1 MSGVKAQWVGQKIN
15 METGR
20 FEVNWEEFESK
31 FNEKTRIFLFNNPGN
46 PLGKVFTRS
55 EIMKIREILL
65 KWPNVVVLADEVYDN
80 FIYDDNEFIRFA
92 SIPDMWERTI
102 SVISAGKLFSITGWR
117 IGYGIGP
124 EYLIKYL
131 NGWSVWM

>member
-1 MSGVKAQWVGQKIN
+1 
-15 METGR
+15 
-20 FEVNWEEFESK
+20 
-31 FNEKTRIFLFNNPGN
+31 
-46 PLGKVFTRS
+46 
-55 EIMKIREILL
+55 MKIREILL